1 LSLAED
7 PSNESQMAVLFAT
20 KEAIL
25 PKTVQETLM
34 QVKGADLLENVSI
47 AGVPVTRFSTAQ
59 RKGLQDQ
66 EATVEMI
73 NVITAT
79 LEILVII
86 SLLEIIN
93 IQEID
98 IQMII
103 QEIKEMIIDT
113 KPMIKIIKETIVE
126 IVKIKKEKVIME
138 YIEKENIETIKEEVV
153 IIRIKN
159 KVTKI

>member
-34 QVKGADLLENVSI
+34 QADLLENVSI

-126 IVKIKKEKVIME
+126 IVKIKKGKVIME
-138 YIEKENIETIKEEVV
+138 YIEKENIETIKEAVV

>member
-34 QVKGADLLENVSI
+34 QADLLENVSI

-113 KPMIKIIKETIVE
+113 KPMTKIIKETIVE
-126 IVKIKKEKVIME
+126 IVKIKKGKVIME
-138 YIEKENIETIKEEVV
+138 YIEKENIETIKEAVV

>member
-34 QVKGADLLENVSI
+34 QADLLENVSI
-47 AGVPVTRFSTAQ
+47 AVVPVTRFSTAQ

-126 IVKIKKEKVIME
+126 IVKIKKGKVIME
-138 YIEKENIETIKEEVV
+138 YIEKENIETIKEAVV